1 MGNRGYT
8 QEEDRAIMH
17 MRINGKKNYE
27 IALELGRS
35 LDSVKGRIKF
45 LIKRDLIKSRGAGI
59 DRYPEGRLI
68 RKWSEKE
75 LERLKDLR
83 LSGHPYKSIAEE
95 LNRSVDA
102 IQQMCI
108 RLMKN
113 DDTLTSRNQPK
124 DTRVYDLNSELA
136 KVGLMLWWAE
146 GTKGGNSVQFVNTS
160 ADMIRI
166 YMRFLRE
173 IGVDISRVKAKVKV
187 MNSSQIEE
195 CQNYWSELTGI
206 PIENFTQPIVR
217 GKEVDEL
224 YKNHKGC
231 LTITY
236 CSKNLKRQMEAKI
249 EQITDSILNR

>member
-1 MGNRGYT
+1 MGNRGYS
-8 QEEDRAIMH
+8 QKEDLAIIR
-17 MRINGKKNYE
+17 MRTAGKKNYE
-27 IALELGRS
+27 IASELGRS

-59 DRYPEGRLI
+59 DRYPEGRII

-75 LERLKDLR
+75 LERLRELR
-83 LSGHPYKSIAEE
+83 LTGWPYKSIAEE
-95 LNRSVDA
+95 LDRSVDA

-108 RLMKN
+108 KLMKN

-124 DTRVYDLNSELA
+124 DTKVYDLNSELA
-136 KVGLMLWWAE
+136 KIGLMLWWAE

-160 ADMIRI
+160 KDMIRL
-166 YMRFLRE
+166 YMRFLHE
-173 IGVDISRVKAKVKV
+173 IGVDIGRVKAKVKV

-195 CQNYWSELTGI
+195 CQNYWSELTDI
-206 PIENFTQPIVR
+206 PIENFTRPIVR
-217 GKEVDEL
+217 GKEVDESH
-224 YKNHKGC
+224 KDHKGC

-249 EQITDSILNR
+249 EEITDNILNR